1 MESQLPDDLRRF
13 VLTSVPS
20 VPYLE
25 ALLQFH
31 RAPQTERSAAS
42 LSAEIYVSESTAA
55 ALIRQLES
63 SGIVSAVAGRA
74 GLYAYAPMNP
84 GLADLIGRLA
94 RAYSGD
100 LIGVTHLIHDATQ
113 RSAIRFADAFKF
125 RKGR

>member
-25 ALLQFH
+25 AMLQFH
-31 RAPQTERSAAS
+31 RAPQIQRSAVS
-42 LSAEIYVSESTAA
+42 LSAEIYVSEGTAA
-55 ALIRQLES
+55 ALIRQLEA
-63 SGIVSAVAGRA
+63 SGIVSPVADRA
-74 GLYAYAPMNP
+74 GLFAYAPVDP
-84 GLADLIGRLA
+84 GLDDRIGCLA
-94 RAYSGD
+94 RAYARD

-113 RSAIRFADAFKF
+113 RSAIRFSDAFKF